1 MIATAATIM
10 PNAAVVIIIKRGK
23 SGGGMDNRVLL
34 KLLKSEMMP
43 AMGCTEPAAAALCGA
58 KAHELL
64 KNARISKLI
73 VMASRD
79 MIKNAMGVSIPSSQK
94 KGICFAVALGYA
106 IGSTS
111 EGLNLLSKISAEQ
124 KRIASEIQ
132 TELVPA
138 KDVPSLYIGVRAEC
152 ASGEYAVAIVSG
164 AHDRF
169 SHIELNGRVLVD
181 ESPGLKYDDTG
192 SHNMLMNLTF
202 EDVIGFAESLTPEDL
217 GFITDAIETNTKIA
231 DFSLREDFGLE
242 VGKTMLEDIPEP
254 VSSLKDAF
262 SKGAA
267 LAAAGSDARMS
278 GCPMPVII
286 NSGSGNQGI
295 TVTVPVKVVAD
306 YLKLSEEK
314 TARAVCI
321 SELVGLILT
330 AHKTR
335 LSALCGVFTAAIGTA
350 CAWVYLLDGDSAM
363 MCRALNAM
371 VGNLA
376 GIICDGAKNTCALKI
391 YSSLECASMS
401 VRLSLKGISPGGES
415 GIVGDRISETIGN
428 LSRLCN
434 EGMRETDMTVVSI
447 MVGKNQ
453 SK

>member
-1 MIATAATIM
+1 
-10 PNAAVVIIIKRGK
+10 
-23 SGGGMDNRVLL
+23 MDSKALL
-34 KLLKSEMMP
+34 KLLKSEMMT

-64 KNARISKLI
+64 KNAKITKLI
-73 VMASRD
+73 VTASRD
-79 MIKNAMGVSIPSSQK
+79 MVKNAMGVSIPSSQK

-111 EGLNLLSKISAEQ
+111 DGLNLLSKLNDEQ
-124 KRIASEIQ
+124 RGIASEIR
-132 TELVPA
+132 TELVLA
-138 KDVPSLYIGVRAEC
+138 QDVPSLFIGVRAEC
-152 ASGEYAVAIVSG
+152 ESGEYAVAIVSG
-164 AHDRF
+164 THDRF
-169 SHIELNGRVLVD
+169 SHVELNGEVLVD
-181 ESPGLKYDDTG
+181 ESLWVKQGDAD
-192 SHNMLMNLTF
+192 SHDMLMDLTF
-202 EDVIGFAESLTPEDL
+202 EDVIGFAESMTLGDL
-217 GFITDAIETNTKIA
+217 GFITDAIGTNTKIS
-231 DFSLREDFGLE
+231 DFSLREGFGLE
-242 VGKTMLEDIPEP
+242 VGKTMLEDISEP

-295 TVTVPVKVVAD
+295 TVTVPVKVAAD
-306 YLKLSEEK
+306 YLKSGDEK
-314 TARAVCI
+314 TARAACI
-321 SELVGLILT
+321 SELIGLILT

-350 CAWVYLLDGDSAM
+350 CAWVYLLGGDSAM
-363 MCRALNAM
+363 MSKALNTM

-401 VRLSLKGISPGGES
+401 VRLALKGLSPGGES

-434 EGMRETDMTVVSI
+434 EGMRETDRTVVSI
-447 MVGKNQ
+447 MIGKNQ
-453 SK
+453 GGSNRT